1 MVVTPKTIYLE
12 PDEEITSVIDK
23 IRKTEFTD
31 IVLVVPKGASI
42 SQSVVNLKLIKKKA
56 ESLNKSISIVTG
68 DKVLRNLA
76 GKVGIAAASAVA
88 GLSAAEVVMA
98 APLKEN
104 EADPLLNTNEVIF
117 DKEAVPAALTV
128 EPDEFTISEADEKED
143 LVTRADESQN
153 ELDDEID
160 SNPKSL
166 VPKFPWK
173 KVLIFGGIPLA
184 ILLIVGY
191 VYLPRAR
198 ATVYMK
204 SEGKPVSISITGDKD
219 AKLDSEKAVIPTK
232 IVEVTKDGSKKY
244 PATGKKD
251 AGTKATGK
259 LEVYLSSG
267 KTARNWISGTRI
279 QLGSDS
285 SLIYLTNSSISLTPG
300 SVTQVEVSAQN
311 PGEKYNVASGRTFS
325 AVNDEEP
332 TITSV
337 TAVSGGTTKQVT
349 VVTQGDINSAKDALS
364 KDTTNEA
371 TAEFATKSSELKV
384 IDSSKKTEVVSAT
397 ANPSVDQEASD
408 FTLTIKVS
416 IKAVALSTKD
426 LGSLVK
432 SEVTRQLGG
441 TRQIIDD
448 GSSSLELRTDT
459 AELDT
464 GKITGTVTTTAYV
477 ANKLDQEKVK
487 AELTGLNNTQATN
500 YLAALDG
507 VESSKLEYFPSF
519 IRSFPRIKNNIYL
532 TITVSDSSRK

>member
-23 IRKTEFTD
+23 IRKTEFAD

-56 ESLNKSISIVTG
+56 ESLSKSISIVTG

-76 GKVGIAAASAVA
+76 AKVGIAAAAAVG

-98 APLKEN
+98 APVREN

-117 DKEAVPAALTV
+117 DKAAVPTELTI
-128 EPDEFTISEADEKED
+128 EPEELTISEADDEGDFVSQGAGEEID
-143 LVTRADESQN
+143 DES
-153 ELDDEID
+153 DIK
-160 SNPKSL
+160 PKSL
-166 VPKFPWK
+166 LPKFPWK
-173 KVLIFGGIPLA
+173 KVLIFAGIPLA
-184 ILLIVGY
+184 ILLIIGY

-204 SEGKPVSISITGDKD
+204 SEGKPVSINITGEKD
-219 AKLDSEKAVIPTK
+219 AKLDTEKAVIPTK
-232 IVEVTKDGSKKY
+232 IIEVSKDGSKKF

-251 AGTKATGK
+251 AGTKATGSV
-259 LEVYLSSG
+259 LISS
-267 KTARNWISGTRI
+267 ISGVDWVAGTRI
-279 QLGSDS
+279 SLGSDS
-285 SLIYLTNSSISLTPG
+285 SLVYRLNTAAKFSG
-300 SVTQVEVSAQN
+300 SGSATIGVTADVA
-311 PGEKYNVASGRTFS
+311 GEKYNIPAGRTMN
-325 AVNDEEP
+325 AVNDP
-332 TITSV
+332 NPDIDVKS
-337 TAVSGGTTKQVT
+337 AVAFTGGTTKQVT
-349 VVTQGDINSAKDALS
+349 VVTQGDINSAKDALA

-371 TAEFATKSSELKV
+371 TAEFATKSSEVKV
-384 IDSSKKTEVVSAT
+384 IDSSKKTEIVSAT

-426 LGSLVK
+426 LSTLVK

-448 GSSSLELRTDT
+448 GSADLDLRTDS
-459 AELDT
+459 ADLES

-477 ANKLDQEKVK
+477 ANKLDQDKVK

-500 YLAALDG
+500 YLGALDG
-507 VESSKLEYFPSF
+507 VDSSKLEYFPSL